1 MTTRRRKS
9 LKQIVRL
16 LGQADR
22 LLANGQDLAG
32 ACRGL
37 RMLES
42 GFCRWPEPYGGMDVD
57 DAKRPKELEEGNATL
72 KPRQADAGVE
82 KLALKDI
89 ARAKVEGPRAKR
101 ALSKPAEL

>member
-1 MTTRRRKS
+1 
-9 LKQIVRL
+9 
-16 LGQADR
+16 
-22 LLANGQDLAG
+22 
-32 ACRGL
+32 
-37 RMLES
+37 
-42 GFCRWPEPYGGMDVD
+42 MDVD